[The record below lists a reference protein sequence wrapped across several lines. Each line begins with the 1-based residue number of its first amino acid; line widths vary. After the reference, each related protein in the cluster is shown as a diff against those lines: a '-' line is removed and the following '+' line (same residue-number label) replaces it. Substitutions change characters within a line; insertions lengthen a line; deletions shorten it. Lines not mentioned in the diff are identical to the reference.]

1 MSLQLYPVVG
11 VLELEVQPV
20 PNIATVRNFFF
31 RNIADSGPT
40 IRSYGVSPH
49 LEIVSMLNG
58 KWAAAG
64 VLWPTSYFYTS
75 SFKTLAI
82 YFIVF
87 ELLLC

>member
-11 VLELEVQPV
+11 VLELEVQTV

-58 KWAAAG
+58 K
-64 VLWPTSYFYTS
+64 
-75 SFKTLAI
+75 
-82 YFIVF
+82 
-87 ELLLC
+87 